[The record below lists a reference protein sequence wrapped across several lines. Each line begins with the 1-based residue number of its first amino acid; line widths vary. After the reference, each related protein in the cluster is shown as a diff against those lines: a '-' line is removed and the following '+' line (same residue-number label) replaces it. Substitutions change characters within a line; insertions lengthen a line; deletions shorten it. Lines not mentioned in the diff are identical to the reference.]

1 MVTHSWRNLFRDL
14 VAAVI
19 ADAAGESS
27 FGLVA
32 ALLEEDVSVLEALMR
47 ERGTSDRVYWIC
59 AFAVNQHAGIC
70 ENRDGDRDS
79 VTGQVHPGCTCGLPK
94 MLNTTAP
101 LSTEGPSK
109 GQSIGCEMNK
119 FDDMMAL
126 LARKNPHF
134 SQVVAVDAGFV
145 LFRRAWC
152 VAELVKADEA
162 RLRQHVKMHSR
173 KAVEDMASSLRNLR
187 VESMEA
193 SRAED
198 VEFIL
203 ETIEDTCLFNQ
214 KLQSLIFDKAG
225 LLSCWR
231 QLDAAHRMEEVGS
244 LLKWSFADNGRGIV
258 PVTVI
263 TGFLGSGKTTLLNRI
278 LREQHGKR
286 IAVIE
291 NEFGEVGIDST
302 LVEQAERTTE
312 TIVEMN
318 NGCICCTLRGDF
330 IQGMQKVL
338 KDVQSRGGHLDGVLI
353 ETTGLADPSPIAS
366 TFFLD
371 PFMQENYR
379 LDSILG
385 VCDAKHLLDQ
395 LSADREK
402 SCVHEASEQVAFSDR
417 LLLTKTDLCT
427 DTEIDG
433 VLQQLKQLNPFAIVL
448 PMNLKDTEKP
458 VPVDQL
464 CDVRA
469 FSL

>member
-1 MVTHSWRNLFRDL
+1 MPRTEAPPEWQAKVEQLSMRGITAQALLNFYKSLGGRLMPHYQAGQHTTSDVVRQAIIPHTREGRCAYATFINGPRQPDRMVTHSWRNLFRDL

-126 LARKNPHF
+126 LSRKNPHF

-193 SRAED
+193 SRAE
-198 VEFIL
+198 ER
-203 ETIEDTCLFNQ
+203 IEDTCLFNQ

-258 PVTVI
+258 WQ
-263 TGFLGSGKTTLLNRI
+263 FWH
-278 LREQHGKR
+278 LR
-286 IAVIE
+286 
-291 NEFGEVGIDST
+291 D
-302 LVEQAERTTE
+302 
-312 TIVEMN
+312 
-318 NGCICCTLRGDF
+318 
-330 IQGMQKVL
+330 
-338 KDVQSRGGHLDGVLI
+338 
-353 ETTGLADPSPIAS
+353 
-366 TFFLD
+366 
-371 PFMQENYR
+371 
-379 LDSILG
+379 
-385 VCDAKHLLDQ
+385 
-395 LSADREK
+395 
-402 SCVHEASEQVAFSDR
+402 
-417 LLLTKTDLCT
+417 
-427 DTEIDG
+427 
-433 VLQQLKQLNPFAIVL
+433 
-448 PMNLKDTEKP
+448 
-458 VPVDQL
+458 
-464 CDVRA
+464 
-469 FSL
+469 